1 MGLDGRDWPPDR
13 LDPERKQSICEAHEI
28 EATGYNNDFDDK
40 SEKSV
45 SIISAVPEKPFTV
58 Q

>member
-13 LDPERKQSICEAHEI
+13 LDPERKQSIDEAYEI
-28 EATGYNNDFDDK
+28 AATCYYNDCDK
-40 SEKSV
+40 ESEKSV
-45 SIISAVPEKPFTV
+45 SIISAVPEHFTV